1 MFRTKS
7 KVLLLAIAIFIV
19 LIIIYGKLNPESSK
33 LFPKCPFRVL
43 TGYECPGCGSQRAVH
58 YLLNLE
64 IKNAIQANALLVLSI
79 PYILL
84 LVLAELLK
92 SKSKFFMILHKI
104 LYSTKA
110 IWTVLA
116 IIVIWWIARNL
127 Y

>member
-7 KVLLLAIAIFIV
+7 KVLLLVIAVFVV
-19 LIIIYGKLNPESSK
+19 LVIIYSKLNPENSN

-64 IKNAIQANALLVLSI
+64 INNAIKANALLVFSI
-79 PYILL
+79 PYILIL
-84 LVLAELLK
+84 FFAELLK
-92 SKSKFFMILHKI
+92 AKSKFFMNLHKI

-110 IWTVLA
+110 IWVVFI
-116 IIVIWWIARNL
+116 IIVVWWIARNL